1 MTGATR
7 ARSPARYAL
16 QAATALAAVVAAGAS
31 SGSGFGCA
39 EWTPAAVPAP
49 WPNRSDHAQVTLR
62 NGSVLVMGGGDYA
75 TNWTVYNDVWRSD
88 DAGSTW
94 APVTLRAPWAARAY
108 LSLTAVYDRAFGPT
122 GERLVVVGG
131 GHCIGPFIN
140 SFCHAFEWFA
150 DVWVSDDGG
159 ATWQEAVANK
169 TSPFAARG
177 GHGAVALPA
186 ATRPQR
192 EPRPAPSHGASAASP
207 SEARGA
213 GASLRST
220 RLSPAAAGAP
230 AALRDV
236 LIFGGV
242 NGVAAMNDAW
252 RSADGGFTWSR
263 VRANGTSNGF
273 AEESGGGERGACR
286 LRQWAAALP
295 HGATSP
301 PLLRDTALLAAS
313 RPAAAISSILVAGR
327 SQTALG
333 GRSPPAIDQDCSEL
347 SGAEPLPTFSFHNL
361 LRWKGSLWAIAGAS
375 SAAYVNTVW
384 SSSDGGATWRLAQPS
399 AQWGIRILPATVVI
413 PGGGAAGGNST
424 SLLIAGGSP
433 QTGFSALRD
442 VWRSDDGVTWTEV
455 TPNATWPARGWQMAT
470 TVPADVEAAAA
481 LGRPAT
487 VVMTGGWTWNFPEQF
502 SWTYYKDAWRC
513 VAQP

>member
-1 MTGATR
+1 
-7 ARSPARYAL
+7 
-16 QAATALAAVVAAGAS
+16 
-31 SGSGFGCA
+31 
-39 EWTPAAVPAP
+39 
-49 WPNRSDHAQVTLR
+49 
-62 NGSVLVMGGGDYA
+62 MGGGDYA

-140 SFCHAFEWFA
+140 SFCHAFE
-150 DVWVSDDGG
+150 
-159 ATWQEAVANK
+159 
-169 TSPFAARG
+169 
-177 GHGAVALPA
+177 
-186 ATRPQR
+186 
-192 EPRPAPSHGASAASP
+192 
-207 SEARGA
+207 
-213 GASLRST
+213 
-220 RLSPAAAGAP
+220 
-230 AALRDV
+230 
-236 LIFGGV
+236 
-242 NGVAAMNDAW
+242 
-252 RSADGGFTWSR
+252 
-263 VRANGTSNGF
+263 
-273 AEESGGGERGACR
+273 C
-286 LRQWAAALP
+286 
-295 HGATSP
+295 
-301 PLLRDTALLAAS
+301 
-313 RPAAAISSILVAGR
+313 
-327 SQTALG
+327 
-333 GRSPPAIDQDCSEL
+333 EL

>member
-1 MTGATR
+1 MLVAPAQTLSALLGQHLGSDARIALLKIDVEGSEAEVLRGISDADWLRIDRVVVETTR
-7 ARSPARYAL
+7 ASAF
-16 QAATALAAVVAAGAS
+16 S
-31 SGSGFGCA
+31 
-39 EWTPAAVPAP
+39 
-49 WPNRSDHAQVTLR
+49 VTLR

-169 TSPFAARG
+169 TSPFAA
-177 GHGAVALPA
+177 P
-186 ATRPQR
+186 
-192 EPRPAPSHGASAASP
+192 
-207 SEARGA
+207 
-213 GASLRST
+213 
-220 RLSPAAAGAP
+220 
-230 AALRDV
+230 
-236 LIFGGV
+236 
-242 NGVAAMNDAW
+242 
-252 RSADGGFTWSR
+252 
-263 VRANGTSNGF
+263 
-273 AEESGGGERGACR
+273 
-286 LRQWAAALP
+286 
-295 HGATSP
+295 
-301 PLLRDTALLAAS
+301 S

-347 SGAEPLPTFSFHNL
+347 SGSEPLPTFSFHNL

-470 TVPADVEAAAA
+470 TVPADIEAAAA